1 MNCRAVIVRKK
12 KQHAFK
18 NLGMHATAFWCSAI
32 PILNDFPKS
41 EAISVSIIRGQ
52 CNEERT
58 VHNDD

>member
-1 MNCRAVIVRKK
+1 
-12 KQHAFK
+12 
-18 NLGMHATAFWCSAI
+18 MHATAFWCSAI